1 MGVSND
7 GDTGYRFVIQVYL
20 PRTIGRV
27 DPMIVADVMTR
38 NCITVAP
45 DATVEEAVNL
55 MLSRHI
61 SGLFVVDKAGEL
73 AGVVTEGDLLRRDE
87 LGTQRHRPWW
97 LRLLAS
103 PARQAADFTRAN
115 ARHVRDVM
123 TEDVL
128 SIAQD
133 APLEDVVATMEKRHI
148 KRLPV
153 TADGKVVGVVSR
165 ADLLRALIGRVRN
178 VEPLATDD
186 LAIRTAILNALEAQP
201 WAPTTTLNVT
211 VADGVVDLWGS
222 ITNDEERRGIR
233 VIAENTPGAKGV
245 NDHLVYIEP
254 YTGTVIDAPD
264 VRS

>member
-1 MGVSND
+1 
-7 GDTGYRFVIQVYL
+7 
-20 PRTIGRV
+20 
-27 DPMIVADVMTR
+27 MIVADVMTR

-61 SGLFVVDKAGEL
+61 SGLFVVDTAGEL
-73 AGVVTEGDLLRRDE
+73 AGVITEGDLLRRDE
-87 LGTQRHRPWW
+87 LGTQRNRPWW

-115 ARHVRDVM
+115 GRHVRDVM

-133 APLEDVVATMEKRHI
+133 ASLEDVVETMEKHHI

-186 LAIRTAILNALEAQP
+186 RAIRTAILNTLEAQP
-201 WAPTTTLNVT
+201 WAPMTTLNIT
-211 VADGVVDLWGS
+211 VADGIVDLWGS
-222 ITNDEERRGIR
+222 ITNDEERHAIR
-233 VIAENTPGAKGV
+233 VIAENASGV
-245 NDHLVYIEP
+245 KAVIDHLVYIEP

-264 VRS
+264 VKS

>member
-1 MGVSND
+1 
-7 GDTGYRFVIQVYL
+7 
-20 PRTIGRV
+20 
-27 DPMIVADVMTR
+27 MIVADVMTR
-38 NCITVAP
+38 NCITIAP

-61 SGLFVVDKAGEL
+61 SGLFVVDKAGDL

-87 LGTQRHRPWW
+87 LGTQRNRPWW

-115 ARHVRDVM
+115 GRHVRDVM
-123 TEDVL
+123 TEDVI

-133 APLEDVVATMEKRHI
+133 APLEDVVAAMEANRI

-165 ADLLRALIGRVRN
+165 TDLLRALIGRARTS
-178 VEPLATDD
+178 EPLPTDD
-186 LAIRTAILNALEAQP
+186 RMIRAAIMNALEAQS
-201 WAPTTTLNVT
+201 WAPMTTLNVT
-211 VADGVVDLWGS
+211 VADAVADVWGT
-222 ITNDEERRGIR
+222 ITNEEERRAIH
-233 VIAENTPGAKGV
+233 VVVENTAGV
-245 NDHLVYIEP
+245 KFVHDHMVYIEP

-264 VRS
+264 ERS